1 MRPAIFGSPALFCY
15 KRPMSFAR
23 LATLTLLS
31 TVAAAPLASAVQ
43 DGPQKADQAFE
54 VASIKPR
61 QRGLQPPQTRM
72 IITPGRIDFQAVL
85 LNDCIRWAYGLAD
98 YQISGV
104 PASISGL
111 RWDIEAKAERPTN
124 DAELTQMFR
133 RLLEERFALRA
144 RRDTQDMRV
153 SVLTVAAKGPRLR
166 PAADD
171 APRSD
176 DWRLSPL
183 YQASKQGPG
192 SSVIRELTTSRVTMR
207 YFAEYLSRQ
216 LRMPVIDRTGLQ
228 GDYAFAIEWPADPG
242 ETVRSPGTPPP
253 SGTPPDLFGTAGR
266 VAMRE
271 HLGLVLTAT
280 QAPVDV
286 LVIES
291 IQQPSEN

>member
-1 MRPAIFGSPALFCY
+1 MPL
-15 KRPMSFAR
+15 AR
-23 LATLTLLS
+23 LAMFAVVGALT
-31 TVAAAPLASAVQ
+31 TADVIADARPGGAQAT
-43 DGPQKADQAFE
+43 GPAFE

-72 IITPGRIDFQAVL
+72 IVTPGRVDFQAVL

-98 YQISGV
+98 YQIIGIPS
-104 PASISGL
+104 AISGS
-111 RWDIEAKAERPTN
+111 RWDIEAKAEGTAN
-124 DAELTQMFR
+124 DAELRQMFR
-133 RLLEERFALRA
+133 RLLEERFSLRA
-144 RRDTQDMRV
+144 RREAQDMRV
-153 SVLTVAAKGPRLR
+153 SILTVGGKGPRLR

-183 YQASKQGPG
+183 YQVSKQGPG
-192 SSVIRELTTSRVTMR
+192 SSVIRELSAQRVTMR

-228 GDYAFAIEWPADPG
+228 GDFAFAIDWPAEPG
-242 ETVRSPGTPPP
+242 DTVRTPGTPPP
-253 SGTPPDLFGTAGR
+253 SSPPPDLFGTAGR
-266 VAMRE
+266 TAIRE
-271 HLGLVLTAT
+271 HLGLILTGA

-291 IQQPSEN
+291 VQQPSEN

>member
-1 MRPAIFGSPALFCY
+1 MPPTRLVAFAVVGAL
-15 KRPMSFAR
+15 
-23 LATLTLLS
+23 
-31 TVAAAPLASAVQ
+31 AAAEPIAHAVQ
-43 DGPQKADQAFE
+43 AGPAFE

-72 IITPGRIDFQAVL
+72 VVTPGRIDFQAVL
-85 LNDCIRWAYGLAD
+85 LNDCIRWAYGLAE
-98 YQISGV
+98 YQIAGV
-104 PASISGL
+104 PPSIAGS
-111 RWDIEAKAERPTN
+111 RWDIEAKAEGPAT
-124 DAELTQMFR
+124 DAELRQMFR

-153 SVLTVAAKGPRLR
+153 SVLTVGGKGPHLL

-171 APRSD
+171 APKSD

-183 YQASKQGPG
+183 FQASKQGPG
-192 SSVIRELTTSRVTMR
+192 SSVIRVLSTPRVTMR

-228 GDYAFAIEWPADPG
+228 GDFAFAIEWSAEPG
-242 ETVRSPGTPPP
+242 ETVRTPGTPPP
-253 SGTPPDLFGTAGR
+253 SGPPPDLFGTAGR
-266 VAMRE
+266 TAIRE
-271 HLGLVLTAT
+271 HLGLVLTTT

-286 LVIES
+286 LIVES

>member
-1 MRPAIFGSPALFCY
+1 MLL
-15 KRPMSFAR
+15 AR
-23 LATLTLLS
+23 LAALAALS
-31 TVAAAPLASAVQ
+31 AFAADTPFANALHGGPQIAAP
-43 DGPQKADQAFE
+43 AFE

-72 IITPGRIDFQAVL
+72 LITPGRIDFQAVL

-98 YQISGV
+98 YQIVGL
-104 PASISGL
+104 PASISGS
-111 RWDIEAKAERPTN
+111 RWDIEAKAEGPASDT
-124 DAELTQMFR
+124 ELRQMFR

-153 SVLTVAAKGPRLR
+153 SILTVAGKGPLLR

-171 APRSD
+171 APKSE

-183 YQASKQGPG
+183 FQASKQGPG
-192 SSVIRELTTSRVTMR
+192 SSVLRVLSTPRVTMR

-228 GDYAFAIEWPADPG
+228 GDFAFAIEWSADPG
-242 ETVRSPGTPPP
+242 ETLRTPGTPPP
-253 SGTPPDLFGTAGR
+253 SGPPPDLFGTAGR
-266 VAMRE
+266 TAIRE
-271 HLGLVLTAT
+271 QLGLVLTAT